1 MSTTPTSWLAVASV
15 VVPVVVSVVTVPS
28 VVDGVVSPESGT
40 DESGTDESGTAP
52 QVRSPGLPYAPAYGL
67 VTLEMLVPAAEVAA
81 ALLPATW
88 TPPMAI
94 AAAEAT
100 PAAPRMRG
108 RGRLVS
114 FMVVAFELRL
124 SWFVVSRPTTRL
136 GGGVA
141 L

>member
-28 VVDGVVSPESGT
+28 VVDGVVSP
-40 DESGTDESGTAP
+40 ESGTDESGTAP

-88 TPPMAI
+88 TAPMAI

-114 FMVVAFELRL
+114 FMVVAFEVRL